1 MIPPDKKRIGL
12 EDEWREKVR
21 NARIRY
27 EQATKAFR
35 ATWGEH
41 FEERLTSDPTFA
53 IEQSRKVESEALA
66 EYVRVLKIFTDLVI
80 HGKQPPGS

>member
-1 MIPPDKKRIGL
+1 MVL
-12 EDEWREKVR
+12 EDTWRERVR

-27 EQATKAFR
+27 EQAAKTFR

-41 FEERLTSDPTFA
+41 FEERVTSDPTFA
-53 IEQSRKVESEALA
+53 IQQARQVESEALA

-80 HGKQPPGS
+80 HGKLPPDS